1 MGLADELVHSLL
13 PAWVV
18 AMSART
24 WARATL
30 ERTCG
35 RCGLP
40 IPPGAW
46 TLLLTL
52 PGMRRAL
59 PRCATCAREAAEA
72 EPPLTDPAP
81 VAAPMRPPV
90 APVLPWAPVVPPAP
104 LRLVRDYRREAANDR
119 EDS

>member
-1 MGLADELVHSLL
+1 
-13 PAWVV
+13 
-18 AMSART
+18 MSGRT

-59 PRCATCAREAAEA
+59 PRCATCAREAADA
-72 EPPLTDPAP
+72 EPPLVENSAEIS
-81 VAAPMRPPV
+81 ARPPV
-90 APVLPWAPVVPPAP
+90 AAVLPWAPVVPPAP

-119 EDS
+119 EEG

>member
-1 MGLADELVHSLL
+1 
-13 PAWVV
+13 
-18 AMSART
+18 MSART

-46 TLLLTL
+46 VLLLTL

-72 EPPLTDPAP
+72 EPPESSAIADFPAAITTRAGES
-81 VAAPMRPPV
+81 VVRAPI
-90 APVLPWAPVVPPAP
+90 LPWAPVVPPAP